1 MEISRMTA
9 SRMTISKMTSN
20 SITFSRMTL
29 MVHLMLFCISLS
41 TVLQNVTPL
50 SVILLNVTAP
60 GGVKAIAFF
69 FGRLVRDKNIIFTET
84 ETIKLFLFDYKT
96 LTTVIQ
102 TM

>member
-1 MEISRMTA
+1 MAISRMTA

-20 SITFSRMTL
+20 SLTFGKMTL

-60 GGVKAIAFF
+60 GGVKAIGFY
-69 FGRLVRDKNIIFTET
+69 FGSLVRDKKIIFHRNRN
-84 ETIKLFLFDYKT
+84 YKT
-96 LTTVIQ
+96 FFV
-102 TM
+102 